1 MFKKFLSAMLS
12 LSLIFSLAAP
22 AFAAEATTDEKISV
36 SSKDFNVHDLD
47 VVLTEQEKSAIK
59 GVENIGLDPD
69 FFEKLLTV
77 SNYIE
82 FSDDQERLVINLSNE
97 ILVSEYDFTV
107 QQLDVLSAVLDG
119 ACQSSI
125 PSVSSVAVAAAD
137 EERGI
142 RVYLSYED
150 LTIGVAAALYAAAQV
165 GPEAIMAAWT
175 YLTTAAGGPL
185 GSLAGIAVSLLGAA
199 FFADVALKVVG
210 AVAEHKG
217 VAFYIDWGMP
227 PVTVKIE

>member
-1 MFKKFLSAMLS
+1 MKNLTNRFISFIQVFVLALS
-12 LSLIFSLAAP
+12 LCVP
-22 AFAAEATTDEKISV
+22 AFAAEAPTAEETNLSIS
-36 SSKDFNVHDLD
+36 DINVHSRDY
-47 VVLTEQEKSAIK
+47 VLTEQEKNAIK
-59 GVENIGLDPD
+59 EIENVGLDPD
-69 FFEKLLTV
+69 FLEKLLTV

-82 FSDDQERLVINLSNE
+82 FSKDQKSLVINLSDE
-97 ILVSEYDFTV
+97 ILVREYDFTV
-107 QQLDVLSAVLDG
+107 QQLDVLKTVLSG
-119 ACQSSI
+119 TYQFST
-125 PSVSSVAVAAAD
+125 PSVVAAAD

-150 LTIGVAAALYAAAQV
+150 LTIGVAAALTAAAQA

-175 YLTTAAGGPL
+175 YITTATGGPL

-227 PVTVKIE
+227 PVSVKIE